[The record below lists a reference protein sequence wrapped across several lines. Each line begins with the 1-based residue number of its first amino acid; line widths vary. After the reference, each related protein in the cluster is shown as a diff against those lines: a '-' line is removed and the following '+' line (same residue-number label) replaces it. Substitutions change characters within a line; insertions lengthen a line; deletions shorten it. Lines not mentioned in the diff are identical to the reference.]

1 MAVFLLIQTKGKGMK
16 KITLLTSV
24 LALAACGGGSG
35 SGGGVAS
42 APVTP
47 YTFDI
52 SGVEFVSPETEGA
65 TTTIFT
71 TDKKGNIITADF
83 GFGNPIKNETISTD
97 KLQVSAYEVR
107 FVNPNDPEDDF
118 HYTLTENPTSTE
130 HLHQLLITE
139 IQREEDGNEEDM
151 INYVKTLDMEDFDIE
166 YATYNFDL
174 QFFGKEIGMKYAEL
188 ATMTM
193 HGVENGVEF
202 TEPQVL
208 VGGDETKLVET
219 IDPTQKYEFGG
230 KAIAMVDYEFET
242 YDNNAKL
249 VLDPENNTETLTMNL
264 ADWYNVEIVNND
276 GNVVFDFDDTDKVID
291 DKYTFDV
298 YGGAE
303 QHFETKYYGENANP
317 TEATA
322 TFGTALYKD
331 NGMYYD
337 HMIFTGGFAGTVK

>member
-1 MAVFLLIQTKGKGMK
+1 
-16 KITLLTSV
+16 
-24 LALAACGGGSG
+24 
-35 SGGGVAS
+35 
-42 APVTP
+42 
-47 YTFDI
+47 
-52 SGVEFVSPETEGA
+52 
-65 TTTIFT
+65 
-71 TDKKGNIITADF
+71 IITADF

-118 HYTLTENPTSTE
+118 HYTLTEKPTSTE

-276 GNVVFDFDDTDKVID
+276 GNVVLTLMTQTKLSTVNIHLM
-291 DKYTFDV
+291 YTAGLNNILKQNIMV
-298 YGGAE
+298 KTQTQPKRQPHLAQRY
-303 QHFETKYYGENANP
+303 TK
-317 TEATA
+317 TMVCIMT
-322 TFGTALYKD
+322 T
-331 NGMYYD
+331 
-337 HMIFTGGFAGTVK
+337 